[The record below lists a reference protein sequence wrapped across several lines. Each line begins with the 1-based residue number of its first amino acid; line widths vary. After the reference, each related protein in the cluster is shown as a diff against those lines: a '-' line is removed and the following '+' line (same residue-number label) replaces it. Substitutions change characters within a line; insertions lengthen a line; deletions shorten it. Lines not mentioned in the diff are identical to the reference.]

1 MILKNHRSLAVGF
14 LIVLISSAAFGAG
27 FVEEIVSFSTHDG
40 LTLEGVLS
48 YPAGESGPFPAMLLI
63 AGSGLQDAD
72 LSIYEPTLRITYG
85 LQKHFQILSRHFSAN
100 GWAVLRY
107 NKRGASFDHI
117 ADRPEILKASSLDDL
132 VEDAR
137 SGLRELLRHPKV
149 AAKPL
154 VIYGHSEGTMV
165 ATRLAVEQKQ
175 LDLLVLTG
183 SVAGPYSDLL
193 EYQLVDRNITF
204 FRQGADLD
212 GDGALTRDELSA
224 LDNQDGMGSL
234 YVRNSAELLFE
245 FVQSPAGKISIRG
258 FNPATDANADG
269 QLQIR
274 AEIEPALRS
283 AAKRFLA
290 LGRTGILG
298 EYLQSLLKAK
308 PNRSLIHRVNSRVL
322 FVHGELDVQTP
333 LEEALILMARM
344 ESSRRSDY
352 DALFLPDLG
361 HTLSAPN
368 DYFTADGRL
377 SILDNLTL
385 NAPNLEIRQRL
396 MDRIEAILNAQ

>member
-1 MILKNHRSLAVGF
+1 MLRIHRLSIVGF
-14 LIVLISSAAFGAG
+14 LIVLISSAAVGAG
-27 FVEEIVSFSTHDG
+27 FVEEVVSFSTHDG
-40 LTLEGVLS
+40 LTLEGVLA
-48 YPAGESGPFPAMLLI
+48 YPAGEAGPFPGMLLI

-72 LSIYEPTLRITYG
+72 LSIHEPTLKITHG
-85 LQKHFQILSRHFSAN
+85 LQKHFQILSRHFTAN

-117 ADRPEILKASSLDDL
+117 ADRPEILRASSLDDL

-137 SGLRELLRHPKV
+137 SALRELLRHPRV

-165 ATRLAVEQKQ
+165 ATRLAVDQRQ
-175 LDLLVLTG
+175 LDLLVLAG
-183 SVAGPYSDLL
+183 SVAGPYSGLL

-204 FRQGADLD
+204 FRQAADLD
-212 GDGALTRDELSA
+212 GDGTLTRAELRA
-224 LDNQDGMGSL
+224 LDHQNGMGSI

-245 FVQSPAGKISIRG
+245 FARTATGDISIRG
-258 FNPATDANADG
+258 FNPATDVNADG
-269 QLQIR
+269 QLQID

-290 LGRTGILG
+290 LGRSGILG

-308 PNRSLIHRVNSRVL
+308 PNSSLIDGVNSRVL

-333 LEEALILMARM
+333 LDEALVLMARM
-344 ESSRRSDY
+344 ESSQRRDY
-352 DALFLPDLG
+352 DALFFPDLG
-361 HTLSAPN
+361 HSLSPPN
-368 DYFTADGRL
+368 DYYTSDGRL

-385 NAPNLEIRQRL
+385 NAPHPRIRQRL
-396 MDRIEAILNAQ
+396 LDRINAILKTQ